1 MYATR
6 ENALPLIIQ
15 LYFSFAVRLWAN
27 KVKCTHRYTH
37 THRGKQASIFCSV
50 THCLKLPS
58 LAWFWLFFLPP
69 CFSLPLHPSLFS
81 PAHHVWPLFS
91 FPFFLFLFLCC
102 LSFLILHSSSFSLR
116 QKNGPVKNKF
126 KSIKCKNEKVS
137 QISF

>member
-1 MYATR
+1 MQPGKMLCPLLYSYIFLLQSDYGQTR
-6 ENALPLIIQ
+6 LNAHTDI
-15 LYFSFAVRLWAN
+15 
-27 KVKCTHRYTH
+27 H